1 MKRFKNI
8 LVVCDE
14 KGDDAT
20 LIERA
25 VELAKAND
33 ASITLVDTVDFQPGE
48 LSRMF
53 GGLPGTI
60 RNYEAEAAILAHHLE
75 RLGRLS
81 EPIRAHGIYCT
92 QHVLQGIPVVEITK
106 KVLKDG
112 HDLVIKGSAGE
123 FGDPSF
129 PNLDLQLMRKCPC
142 PVWIMKR
149 GQRPHYRNI
158 VAAVDPRLDDI
169 QRERLNDRVM
179 EVATSAAAIHGG
191 HLHVVHAWKLNGE
204 ATLASRGF
212 AKVSSLEFDL
222 LLESKRRRSEAML
235 KRLTDRFP
243 GAAGHHTVHLI
254 KGEAWDVIPRFV
266 AGHGI
271 DLVVM
276 GTVGRTGVGG
286 LIIGNTAETILNQVS
301 CSLLT
306 VKSHGNQTPTQP
318 DNMAALP
325 VPPVRQ
331 REPQL
336 QVSA

>member
-179 EVATSAAAIHGG
+179 EVATFTSF
-191 HLHVVHAWKLNGE
+191 
-204 ATLASRGF
+204 T
-212 AKVSSLEFDL
+212 
-222 LLESKRRRSEAML
+222 
-235 KRLTDRFP
+235 P
-243 GAAGHHTVHLI
+243 G
-254 KGEAWDVIPRFV
+254 
-266 AGHGI
+266 
-271 DLVVM
+271 
-276 GTVGRTGVGG
+276 
-286 LIIGNTAETILNQVS
+286 N
-301 CSLLT
+301 
-306 VKSHGNQTPTQP
+306 
-318 DNMAALP
+318 
-325 VPPVRQ
+325 
-331 REPQL
+331 
-336 QVSA
+336 